1 MGDIKITIGGKE
13 LKSVSSITY
22 DKHESYLFTL
32 KCRHN
37 ARCRYTH
44 GYQCED
50 CNKFIKQGT
59 LEYFMT
65 EGCSDIWMALHNR
78 GIKGVLHNDLN
89 ALKIKLATFNN
100 DYIKTLTEKEA
111 EIFMTETYDILSLH
125 NVLDTEAT
133 VTLK

>member
-1 MGDIKITIGGKE
+1 MKDIKITIGDKE
-13 LKSVSSITY
+13 LTGLTSVTY
-22 DKHESYLFTL
+22 DKHESYLL
-32 KCRHN
+32 SLDCNHN

-50 CNKFIKQGT
+50 CNRFIKKDT

-65 EGCSDIWMALHNR
+65 EGYSDIWMALHNR
-78 GIKGVLHNDLN
+78 GTKGVLHNDLN

-111 EIFMTETYDILSLH
+111 EIFMTETYGMLSIH